1 MQALVL
7 LAAVR
12 MEADAASATRLLA
25 GVRTIAEESGRELD
39 PLVEGELLETTE
51 RSARQ
56 RLGQRFDAEWEA
68 GSGLRL
74 EETVA
79 LALDDE

>member
-1 MQALVL
+1 VL

-12 MEADAASATRLLA
+12 MEVDAAGATRLLA
-25 GVRTIAEESGRELD
+25 GVRTIADESGRELD
-39 PLVEGELLETTE
+39 PRFEGQLLETTE

-56 RLGQRFDAEWEA
+56 RLGQRFDAEWKA
-68 GSGLRL
+68 GSALRL
-74 EETVA
+74 EEAVA